1 MIHRSLPVFVTIT
14 TALLLGGCGSGPPT
28 QLMTTSAVAEPT
40 HPYLGPPV
48 LVGRVT
54 IPPQLDRLWLTRS
67 EGNGYL
73 HVSNATRW
81 AAPLALLIR
90 HTLSI
95 DLSRSLAPSEVII
108 PGESESRKSYVALSV
123 VITRMRISSAAH
135 GAAHL
140 DMSAV
145 WVLTRPHLPPQ
156 IHHLRLIL
164 APTSNS
170 DSAANALSRAIG
182 KLADSIA
189 ISLVSSNPPR
199 IAVSGGSRYPKQ

>member
-1 MIHRSLPVFVTIT
+1 MIHRSLPVFVIIT
-14 TALLLGGCGSGPPT
+14 AAMLLGGCASGPPT
-28 QLMTTSAVAEPT
+28 QLMTTSAVAEPA
-40 HPYLGPPV
+40 HPYAGPPV
-48 LVGRVT
+48 PVGRVT

-81 AAPLALLIR
+81 AAPLAVLIR

-95 DLSRSLAPSEVII
+95 DLSPSLAPSNVII
-108 PGESESRKSYVALSV
+108 PGEPEPRKSYVTLSIM
-123 VITRMRISSAAH
+123 ITRLRISSPPH

-145 WVLTRPHLPPQ
+145 WALTRPHLPPQ
-156 IHHLRLIL
+156 MHHLRITL
-164 APTSNS
+164 ASAS
-170 DSAANALSRAIG
+170 DSESAADALSRAIG

-189 ISLVSSNPPR
+189 ISLVGSNSPGT
-199 IAVSGGSRYPKQ
+199 IVSGGS